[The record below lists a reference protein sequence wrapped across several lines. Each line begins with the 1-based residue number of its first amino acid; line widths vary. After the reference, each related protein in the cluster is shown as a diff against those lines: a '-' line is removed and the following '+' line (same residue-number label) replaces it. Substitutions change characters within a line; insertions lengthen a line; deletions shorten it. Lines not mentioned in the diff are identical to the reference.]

1 MVDFEDLVRS
11 EAYRIWETE
20 GCPDG
25 QHDCHWQM
33 AAERVR
39 EARSPVR
46 AEAPVVPIPLKR
58 VALSARRGKP
68 QPSVAVGLRA
78 SA

>member
-1 MVDFEDLVRS
+1 MADFEELVRS
-11 EAYRIWETE
+11 EAYRIWEGE

-25 QHDCHWQM
+25 QHDRHWQM
-33 AAERVR
+33 AAERVKAATPQR
-39 EARSPVR
+39 V
-46 AEAPVVPIPLKR
+46 EAPVVPLPLKR

-68 QPSVAVGLRA
+68 RPSVAAELRA